1 MKGAASRTQQD
12 WNYSVTFV
20 EKENSTRPIKSRNIK
35 ETFTVG
41 SRLMKMRD
49 GGVINLY

>member
-1 MKGAASRTQQD
+1 M
-12 WNYSVTFV
+12 TFV

-35 ETFTVG
+35 ETFMVG
-41 SRLMKMRD
+41 GRLVKMRD